1 MKDTTQM
8 EHNEERKQMANILI
22 VDDEEQM
29 CRMLGRILTTHGYTC
44 SLAANGIEARQ
55 HLTEQTFDL
64 ALCDVTMPGESGI
77 DLARHITAHYE
88 DTAIIMVT
96 AVDDPNVADTAIE
109 SGTYGYILKPFDPNE
124 LIINIHNVLRRRKLE
139 IENRM
144 YRQELEGIVEERT
157 IGLKRA
163 LEGIIQTMA
172 RTVEARDPY
181 TAGHQERVARLAF
194 AIATEMNLPKDQ
206 AVGIRM
212 AGMIHDLGK
221 ISIPSEI
228 LSKPTMLSDIEF
240 ALIKTHS
247 MNGYE
252 ILADIDFPWPVAR
265 IVQQHHERINGSGYP
280 LGLTGENILLEA
292 RVLCIA
298 DVVEAMASHRPYRPA
313 LGVDVALG
321 EIEKNKGI
329 FYDNTAVDVCLRM
342 FRQEGFN
349 IDGKD

>member
-1 MKDTTQM
+1 
-8 EHNEERKQMANILI
+8 
-22 VDDEEQM
+22 
-29 CRMLGRILTTHGYTC
+29 
-44 SLAANGIEARQ
+44 
-55 HLTEQTFDL
+55 
-64 ALCDVTMPGESGI
+64 MPGESGI

-96 AVDDPNVADTAIE
+96 AVDDPKVADTAIE

-139 IENRM
+139 IVNRM

-194 AIATEMNLPKDQ
+194 AIATGMNLPTDQ

-221 ISIPSEI
+221 ISIPVEI

-240 ALIKTHS
+240 ALIKNHS
-247 MNGYE
+247 MNGHE

-265 IVQQHHERINGSGYP
+265 IVLQHHEKINGSGYP

-292 RVLCIA
+292 RVLCVA
-298 DVVEAMASHRPYRPA
+298 DVVEAISSHRPYRPA
-313 LGVDVALG
+313 LGIEVALA
-321 EIEKNKGI
+321 EIEEGKG
-329 FYDNTAVDVCLRM
+329 FRYDAGVVDVCLKL
-342 FRQEGFN
+342 FREKGFSFE
-349 IDGKD
+349 

>member
-1 MKDTTQM
+1 MKNTAQM
-8 EHNEERKQMANILI
+8 EHNEERKQMAHILI

-44 SLAANGIEARQ
+44 SFAANSIEARQ
-55 HLTEQTFDL
+55 HLAEKTFDL

-77 DLARHITAHYE
+77 DLARYITAHYD

-96 AVDDPNVADTAIE
+96 AVDDPKVADIAIE

-139 IENRM
+139 IVNRM

-157 IGLKRA
+157 MGLKRA
-163 LEGIIQTMA
+163 LEGIIQTIA

-194 AIATEMNLPKDQ
+194 AIATELNLPKDQ

-212 AGMIHDLGK
+212 TGMIHDLGK
-221 ISIPSEI
+221 ISVPIEI
-228 LSKPTMLSDIEF
+228 LSKPTMLRDIEF

-247 MNGYE
+247 VNGYE

-265 IVQQHHERINGSGYP
+265 IVLQHHEKINGSGYP
-280 LGLTGENILLEA
+280 LGLTGDNILLEA
-292 RVLCIA
+292 RVLCVA
-298 DVVEAMASHRPYRPA
+298 DVVEAMASHRPYRPS
-313 LGVDVALG
+313 LGIDVALE
-321 EIEKNKGI
+321 EIEKNKGVL
-329 FYDNTAVDVCLRM
+329 YDEKVVEACLRL
-342 FRQEGFN
+342 FREKGF
-349 IDGKD
+349 KL

>member
-1 MKDTTQM
+1 
-8 EHNEERKQMANILI
+8 
-22 VDDEEQM
+22 
-29 CRMLGRILTTHGYTC
+29 
-44 SLAANGIEARQ
+44 
-55 HLTEQTFDL
+55 
-64 ALCDVTMPGESGI
+64 
-77 DLARHITAHYE
+77 
-88 DTAIIMVT
+88 
-96 AVDDPNVADTAIE
+96 
-109 SGTYGYILKPFDPNE
+109 
-124 LIINIHNVLRRRKLE
+124 
-139 IENRM
+139 M

-194 AIATEMNLPKDQ
+194 AIATEMGLPKDQ

-212 AGMIHDLGK
+212 AGIIHDLGK
-221 ISIPSEI
+221 ISVPSEI
-228 LSKPTMLSDIEF
+228 LSKPTTLSDIEF
-240 ALIKTHS
+240 ALIKTHPR
-247 MNGYE
+247 NGHE
-252 ILADIDFPWPVAR
+252 ILAGIDFPWPVAQM
-265 IVQQHHERINGSGYP
+265 VLQHHEKINGSGYP

-292 RVLCIA
+292 RVLCVA

-321 EIEKNKGI
+321 EIEKNKGV
-329 FYDNTAVDVCLRM
+329 FYDNTVVDVCLRM